1 LRTITEIADNLTN
14 INYKEIYKIISSK
27 YQSKGVRDAV
37 TGVSFS
43 MDEIDSI
50 KQHQYNQVKDNYT
63 NAGIDTICLS
73 DLVNQQKVTINDKL
87 DNLVKRAKRSS
98 NMVKDGFY
106 NPINNIGTLNDPGQY
121 NTAFTPVSMGPNEA
135 TSYYASR
142 GLAASIIDKKSKVPL
157 MNGFRFVDGLQPDD
171 LDRLTNHARKLCF
184 DKAIIAGIRDGLI
197 YGGAAIVPEFK
208 NDNHI
213 SYPMSIEDLLDN
225 GVLDAKSISRFY
237 TVDRWNMV
245 TVPEYNITAED
256 YLNPKHFY
264 IPLGARKLCSKRAA
278 IIKPYPQPYWS
289 AIYQLGWSNSDYE
302 GWIKQYVGYQIIIAS
317 IPIMAQQMSLM
328 FHEFPMDGIIA
339 ENGLESV
346 AEFRNANDQQMRNW
360 SMINPKTINSFGKIS
375 VIERTYTGFRELVE
389 TYREDLAANCA
400 FPVSGLFGLQA
411 KGMSADNEQD
421 VTLKQSETI
430 KMIESEVKT
439 QLRPLIEIMV
449 IDCFGRNSE
458 QASLM
463 KEVNIEFDSPVV
475 ISNTEKAD
483 TGVKFSQ
490 FVTGMVN
497 AGMPLDIA
505 IKQGRQFFP
514 DYSIEDEDM
523 ERLIMPTE
531 TSILPDVFGNLNGG
545 RGLMV

>member
-1 LRTITEIADNLTN
+1 MRTITELAENLTN
-14 INYKEIYKIISSK
+14 QNYKEIFQIISSK
-27 YQSKGVRDAV
+27 YQSKGVQDAE
-37 TGVSFS
+37 TNVSFS
-43 MDEIDSI
+43 MDEIESI
-50 KQHQYNQVKDNYT
+50 KHFQYNQVKANYA
-63 NAGIDTICLS
+63 NAGIDTVSLS
-73 DLVNQQKVTINDKL
+73 DITEQSKFDINKKL
-87 DNLVKRAKRSS
+87 ELLASKAKRPL
-98 NMVKDGFY
+98 VKDGFY

-121 NTAFTPVSMGPNEA
+121 NTAFTPVSMGPNEV

-171 LDRLTNHARKLCF
+171 LDRLTDHSRHLSF

-197 YGGAAIVPEFK
+197 YGGSAIVPEFK
-208 NDNHI
+208 RDNFV
-213 SYPMSIEDLLDN
+213 SYPMSIEDLLAN
-225 GVLDAKSISRFY
+225 AILDINSIQRFY
-237 TVDRWNMV
+237 TIDRWNMV
-245 TVPEYNITAED
+245 VVPDYNITAED
-256 YLNPKHFY
+256 YLNPKYFY
-264 IPLGARKLCSKRAA
+264 IPLGARKLYSKRAA

-317 IPIMAQQMSLM
+317 IPIMAQQMSLL
-328 FHEFPMDGIIA
+328 FHEFPMDGNIA
-339 ENGLESV
+339 ENGLEAAQDFVNSNN
-346 AEFRNANDQQMRNW
+346 EQMRNW
-360 SMINPKTINSFGKIS
+360 SMLNPKTINSFGKIN

-389 TYREDLAANCA
+389 TYREDLSANSSI
-400 FPVSGLFGLQA
+400 PVSGLFGLQA

-439 QLRPLIEIMV
+439 QLKPLIELLV

-458 QASLM
+458 QAKL
-463 KEVNIEFDSPVV
+463 KNKVNIEFDSPIV
-475 ISNTEKAD
+475 ISNVEKAD

-490 FVTGMVN
+490 FVIGMVN

-523 ERLIMPTE
+523 ERLTMPTE
-531 TSILPDVFGNLNGG
+531 MTALPNVFGQLNNGK
-545 RGLMV
+545 GLMV